1 MKTYRFYIMTL
12 ALTFLFAGC
21 SEDELT
27 KGPGAQVGDEVQ
39 FGLSLSNL
47 DTRTVYGNET
57 STGFPIYWVNGDKVR
72 VASPQCLSGRNTAE
86 YQIAVDGAT
95 QNYATSMT
103 KTGDAG
109 VQWGNAATAD
119 FYSIYPSSA
128 STSLEVNGEGV
139 TTTLHVDDTQ
149 YTTTDNGT
157 SDYFYVQPAEMGNVV
172 MYAKTT
178 GVTSGSTVE
187 LRYIPFSTV
196 LEFTMS
202 SPSGVQADKTNS
214 LTIQMLTLTA
224 PEGTNIAGDF
234 NFAFPATN
242 GGEPTVTPAET
253 GGSRSISLHI
263 TDANGKYVVLSPAK
277 NKLKAK
283 MCLMPIDG
291 VNDLA
296 GWTVEVTTNS
306 GTFKKTLAANTA
318 DGKTTA
324 LVPGKVHKITLPE
337 LSYSSTEWQYN
348 LTNWITSLPDYR
360 NIYLSEISLPGA
372 WYAGANE
379 DYQATD
385 AQGTNGIAVLWD
397 KGVRAFGVETRTE
410 STNTAWYPSISS
422 YGVPENVA
430 VSGTGNNSTFTYET
444 GTNSINTTAGS
455 KKSIYYGGTNIEDI
469 IGTIANKVAETQEFA
484 VLVLSYSDA
493 GDTKGGTRYIDYGA
507 WLKLLE
513 TAYSR
518 LTVEQKAAIYQGPID
533 ANTTVDKVVGKL
545 IIKINVDAN
554 IAKEGYFRGTTYA
567 YEGTLPALF
576 SYNPFL
582 FQMEDANYTTPYY
595 SNLSWKTWGDGSD
608 YRSYYLVNLQN
619 QDAASN
625 ADKFIWVF
633 SSANRTQLDTG
644 TDTTIPTYAQR
655 KEALKVMGD
664 YSKKIYDASTHNVW
678 FYFNCGGTQ
687 AESSTSDS
695 NLSPTKFATEMNKW
709 LLDQINAK
717 TDASPLGIVMFN
729 QCTSDTYN
737 GPAIVKAII
746 EMNSKFYLKHAGT
759 SGGST
764 GGSTTGG
771 GTGGNATQTAEI
783 KSLSETHDSGM
794 EDSGEYAIHW

>member
-1 MKTYRFYIMTL
+1 MKTIRFTLSSL
-12 ALTFLFAGC
+12 ALALLTVGC
-21 SEDELT
+21 SDDVT
-27 KGPGAQVGDEVQ
+27 TQKPGASAGDEVQ
-39 FGLSLSNL
+39 FGASLPGKDS
-47 DTRTVYGNET
+47 RTVYGNET
-57 STGFPIYWVNGDKVR
+57 ATGFPIFWVNGDLVK
-72 VASPQCLSGRNTAE
+72 VASPQCLAGRNVAE
-86 YQIAVDGAT
+86 YKVSVASET
-95 QNYATSMT
+95 QNYADQMD
-103 KTGDAG
+103 KTGEYG
-109 VQWGNAATAD
+109 VQWGETDAAD
-119 FYSIYPSSA
+119 FYSIYPSNDA
-128 STSLEVNGEGV
+128 TELNIDGNKV
-139 TTTLHVDDTQ
+139 TAKLHVDAVQ
-149 YTTTDNGT
+149 STTTKELTENNRVYYY
-157 SDYFYVQPAEMGNVV
+157 SEPAEMGNVV

-178 GVTSGSTVE
+178 AQKTDEYVD
-187 LRYIPFSTV
+187 LQYKPFSTV

-202 SPSGVQADKTNS
+202 SSSDEVAGKTNS

-234 NFAFPATN
+234 NFAFPAAA

-283 MCLMPIDG
+283 MCLMPIGG
-291 VNDLA
+291 VENLD

-324 LVPGKVHKITLPE
+324 LFPGKVHKITLPE
-337 LSYSSTEWQYN
+337 LSYSSKEWQYS

-360 NIYLSEISLPGA
+360 NIYLTEISLPGA

-379 DYQATD
+379 NYQATD
-385 AQGTNGIAVLWD
+385 AQGSNGIAVLWNN
-397 KGVRAFGVETRTE
+397 GVRAFGVETRTE
-410 STNTAWYPSISS
+410 STNTLWTWEIGSH
-422 YGVPENVA
+422 GVPENVV
-430 VSGTGNNSTFTYET
+430 VSGTGNNSTYTYET

-455 KKSIYYGGTNIEDI
+455 KKSIYYDGTNIENI
-469 IGTIANKVAETQEFA
+469 IGTIANKVAQTQEFA

-582 FQMEDANYTTPYY
+582 FQMKDANYTTPYY

-608 YRSYYLVNLQN
+608 YRSYDLVENLQS

-633 SSANRTQLDTG
+633 SSANRTH
-644 TDTTIPTYAQR
+644 TDNPTTTIDIPTYAQR
-655 KEALKVMGD
+655 KEALRAMGD

-695 NLSPTKFATEMNKW
+695 NLSPTDFATEMNKW
-709 LLDQINAK
+709 LLNQIKAK

-746 EMNSKFYLKHAGT
+746 EMNSKFYLKHAGV

-764 GGSTTGG
+764 GGSTT
-771 GTGGNATQTAEI
+771 QTAQNNSTY
-783 KSLSETHDSGM
+783 KFGGS
-794 EDSGEYAIHW
+794 AF